1 MAQHTTQQLEVL
13 FGGIHRDRVKSLKG
27 MAYVEAW
34 DVRRWLNRIYGF
46 GGWDLETLE
55 LTCVATNSVP
65 NGDRWK
71 HTVVYR
77 AQVRLTIKDTDGQ
90 PIAHYEDAASGDGI
104 NQPNLGDAHD
114 MAMKTALSQA
124 VKRVAVNLGDQFGL
138 SLYNNGDPRPVVN
151 RSVAY
156 EGADPVS
163 IGEGDEPVQSEPV
176 ATDPYSTDDMS
187 NLSDGDLHEMTG
199 HDHAEVAEAA
209 QREVVRRLAAA
220 KQNTVQN
227 RTEPSENVRERPTVT
242 PEQQRRNHT
251 WQAMR
256 ATAEAAHFADALPGQ
271 FQQSFG
277 KPIEQGTVEEW
288 IEATR
293 LMKESC
299 A

>member
-1 MAQHTTQQLEVL
+1 
-13 FGGIHRDRVKSLKG
+13 
-27 MAYVEAW
+27 
-34 DVRRWLNRIYGF
+34 
-46 GGWDLETLE
+46 
-55 LTCVATNSVP
+55 
-65 NGDRWK
+65 
-71 HTVVYR
+71 
-77 AQVRLTIKDTDGQ
+77 
-90 PIAHYEDAASGDGI
+90 
-104 NQPNLGDAHD
+104 
-114 MAMKTALSQA
+114 
-124 VKRVAVNLGDQFGL
+124 
-138 SLYNNGDPRPVVN
+138 VVN

-187 NLSDGDLHEMTG
+187 NLSDGDLHEMTD

-227 RTEPSENVRERPTVT
+227 RTEPSENVRERPAVT

-256 ATAEAAHFADALPGQ
+256 ATAEAAHFADARPGP

-293 LMKESC
+293 LMKESL